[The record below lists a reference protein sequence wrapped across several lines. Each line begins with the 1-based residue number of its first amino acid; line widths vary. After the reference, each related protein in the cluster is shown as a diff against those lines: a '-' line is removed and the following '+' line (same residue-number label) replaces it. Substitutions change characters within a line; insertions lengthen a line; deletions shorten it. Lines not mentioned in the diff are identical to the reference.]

1 MISVGTK
8 RYNARVIGDGAG
20 VVDPLLAHTRSQSGP
35 FSHTYIP
42 GTPNTTVVPTAVT
55 QMRASDEMEKIESPP
70 QAPAPVLS
78 EAAGRPMADDV
89 LTRDVYVE
97 EHAVDGQAFHSRHA
111 VVLRTRA
118 CLGAMNMAVL
128 VFGCWILKH
137 LAHQNAETHL
147 FGWAVAG
154 IFVLLGTCSGRPVA
168 CRCSRPVG

>member
-1 MISVGTK
+1 
-8 RYNARVIGDGAG
+8 
-20 VVDPLLAHTRSQSGP
+20 
-35 FSHTYIP
+35 
-42 GTPNTTVVPTAVT
+42 
-55 QMRASDEMEKIESPP
+55 MEKIESPP
-70 QAPAPVLS
+70 QVPAPVLS

-118 CLGAMNMAVL
+118 CLGAMYMAVL

-168 CRCSRPVG
+168 CRWSRLVG